1 MEVKIMFLR
10 IHSLGVQFS
19 RENAEIL
26 QNDGLLFYKK
36 NTGDGEGDEGVWD
49 VWGLDRLAW
58 QKGEVDL

>member
-26 QNDGLLFYKK
+26 QNDSLLFYKK
-36 NTGDGEGDEGVWD
+36 NTGDGEGDEGV
-49 VWGLDRLAW
+49 
-58 QKGEVDL
+58 